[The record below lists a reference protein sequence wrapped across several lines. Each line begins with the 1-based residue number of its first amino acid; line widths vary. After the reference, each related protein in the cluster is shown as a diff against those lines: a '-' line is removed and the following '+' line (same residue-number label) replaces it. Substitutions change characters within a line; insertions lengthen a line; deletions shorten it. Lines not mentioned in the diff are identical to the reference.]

1 MDQARPSL
9 KSAEMALTGPADHP
23 MLDMPFHV
31 EIAGRQYMGRG
42 ISLVRAGISG
52 LIDPQSA
59 GTERLALVVFRFR
72 GFVVALSIEVRMQEV
87 DAARGTA
94 MLEFLDPLGDHLPQL
109 RHLMN
114 AHIAGDLVTLGDVL
128 SISPPAGARP
138 KTGQPQARRRWLRGL
153 GGTAALLV
161 LAAGLAGLV
170 AVKVV
175 QRVFTVTLATPAVAG
190 LDGRTLAA
198 TATGQIDFLNPE
210 AKQGEV
216 AFAIR
221 SNTGQALS
229 VTMPCDCRVQLL
241 GVEAGST
248 VFAGDPVLRVS
259 DPDAGVVVTGSV
271 PPDRLLDLAQAGS
284 IELGF
289 AGGREVTARLA
300 PDGLG
305 TAAPGEPVPFR
316 LIPTEPLAE
325 ELVGQL
331 AEVTL
336 RRSLPGALQP
346 LAAVINRSIPD
357 AEADQP

>member
-1 MDQARPSL
+1 
-9 KSAEMALTGPADHP
+9 MALTGPADHP

-42 ISLVRAGISG
+42 ISLVCAGISG
-52 LIDPQSA
+52 LIDPHSA
-59 GTERLALVVFRFR
+59 GTERLALVVFRFH
-72 GFVVALSIEVRMQEV
+72 GFVVALSIKVRMQDV

-94 MLEFLDPLGDHLPQL
+94 LLEFLDPLGEHLPQL

-114 AHIAGDLVTLGDVL
+114 THIAGDLVTLGDVL
-128 SISPPAGARP
+128 SISPPAGSRP
-138 KTGQPQARRRWLRGL
+138 KAGQPQARRGWLRGL

-170 AVKVV
+170 AVKVA
-175 QRVFTVTLATPAVAG
+175 QRVFTVTLATPATAG

-210 AKQGEV
+210 AKAGEV
-216 AFAIR
+216 AFAIH
-221 SNTGQALS
+221 SNAGQALS
-229 VTMPCDCRVQLL
+229 VTMPCDCRVQVL
-241 GVEAGST
+241 GVETGST
-248 VFAGDPVLRVS
+248 VFAGDPVLRIS
-259 DPDAGVVVTGSV
+259 APDAGMVVTRSV
-271 PPDRLLDLAQAGS
+271 PPDQLLDLAQAAS
-284 IELGF
+284 IELSF
-289 AGGREVTARLA
+289 AGGREVMARLA

-325 ELVGQL
+325 DLLGQL

-336 RRSLPGALQP
+336 RRPLPGTLQP
-346 LAAVINRSIPD
+346 LAAVIVGSTPV
-357 AEADQP
+357 AMADQP